1 MGGWEDRRD
10 WQLAVD
16 RSGVTL
22 SSGSRGLLEGWG
34 RIGKY
39 RLEIFFIGF
48 WIGKSRR
55 EEWHVPLEPTAGA
68 VLRDVAPG
76 FSTFYEGHVVVL

>member
-1 MGGWEDRRD
+1 VAVGGGGWK
-10 WQLAVD
+10 
-16 RSGVTL
+16 G
-22 SSGSRGLLEGWG
+22 G
-34 RIGKY
+34 IGKY

-76 FSTFYEGHVVVL
+76 FSTFMSEASPGRVGGWGRKTVVVL